1 VPHHVSIQF
10 RQVDQTFTNS
20 RQTVAALQGINLH
33 IEPGEFV
40 GLIGPSGCGKST
52 LLRLAAGLLTPTR
65 GQVQLAGESP
75 LAARSRKEI
84 GWMSQQ
90 AALLPWRTVLQ
101 NVRLPEQVNRQNR
114 AQPATPEQL
123 LALVGL
129 ADFAHAYPAT
139 LSGGMQQRV
148 ALARLLATGASLW
161 LMDEP
166 FAALDELTRTALADE
181 LLAIW
186 RQFRPTVLWVTHHL
200 SEAVRMADRIVI
212 LSARPGRVQ
221 GQIAVPIHRPRD
233 DTAPEFLAVLKAAR
247 EMLKT
252 SSRLRVA
259 SSKLR
264 VTGSKLRVTGSK
276 LRVTGSKSMP
286 LS

>member
-1 VPHHVSIQF
+1 MPQPLSVHF
-10 RQVDQTFTNS
+10 RQVDQTFTGS
-20 RQTVAALQGINLH
+20 RQTVAALQGITLH
-33 IEPGEFV
+33 SEPGEFV
-40 GLIGPSGCGKST
+40 ALVGPSGCGKST
-52 LLRLAAGLLTPTR
+52 MLRLAAGLLTPTR

-90 AALLPWRTVLQ
+90 AALLPWRTVLE
-101 NVRLPEQVNRQNR
+101 NVRLPAQVNRQKR

-166 FAALDELTRTALADE
+166 FAALDELTRAALADE

-186 RQFRPTVLWVTHHL
+186 RQFRPTVLWVTHHV
-200 SEAVRMADRIVI
+200 SEAARLADRIVI
-212 LSARPGRVQ
+212 LSARPGRVL
-221 GQIAVPIHRPRD
+221 GQITVPIRRPRD
-233 DTAPEFLAVLKAAR
+233 DTTPEFLAVVKAAR
-247 EMLKT
+247 EMLRT
-252 SSRLRVA
+252 GGRL
-259 SSKLR
+259 K
-264 VTGSKLRVTGSK
+264 GEG
-276 LRVTGSKSMP
+276 
-286 LS
+286 